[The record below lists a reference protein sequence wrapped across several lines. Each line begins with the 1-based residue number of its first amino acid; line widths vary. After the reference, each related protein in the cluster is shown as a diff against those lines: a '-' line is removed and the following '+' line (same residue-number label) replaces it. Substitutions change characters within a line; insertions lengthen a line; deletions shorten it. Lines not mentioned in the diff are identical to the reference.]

1 MNFIFK
7 NYFYYLIFFYTII
20 LIFLSLKVGITHD
33 ESYHHTV
40 WLINKKI
47 YLNYLLG
54 ANYDISFPEYGA
66 NFYGIGFQLFSIPL
80 SFITNFITA
89 NIDSVSET
97 NILISKHPTI
107 VLMFIISGIYFK
119 NIINLI
125 TNHKFFSEICAILFL
140 SYPYILGHSFF
151 NTLDVPFMSIWVICT
166 YYIIKI
172 SSTFFITKKIFIKD
186 VIYLGLLTGF
196 LLSIRISGVL
206 IFFEYLIFLIFTVSN
221 SDITIY
227 NFIKITYQK
236 IILFLVFLSLLF
248 IILHPNYWNDFAKI
262 YYAILYMGQHIQTVC
277 TVTLGTCMKA
287 QNLPS
292 TYIPIWLFFKLPILI
307 LFGLVTFPIVEK
319 KIFLDKKNGVIIGSL
334 IASCFL
340 IILSLI
346 FFNVN
351 LYDEIRQIL
360 FVIPIIFI
368 ISLSFLFFFSKKI
381 SFLLIS
387 LFIIFFSIQ
396 NIKIFPYNYIWLNN
410 FSSFTKVNNVFEA
423 DYWGVSTRNIS
434 NYINSKNIK
443 SNECV
448 ISSRNEAIKIFT
460 KKDLCFVNF
469 KELHKKNLRPFYVVL
484 IERTLKKGIPNNCS
498 EVHTEYIKMNFTN
511 EKIDLAKVYKCN

>member
-66 NFYGIGFQLFSIPL
+66 NFYGIGFQFFSIPL